1 MKILFIGPMGAGKTT
16 AITALSDI
24 PPITTETEN
33 FDQFQSAKATTTVAM
48 DYGELH
54 LSSDEFVALYGIPGQ
69 EHFSF
74 MWEVLAQGALG
85 AILLLNH
92 LDPHALQQLDFYLD
106 AFPELVARGAVVVA
120 VGHAEGSPSTI
131 LEPYQAVLS
140 QKNLALP
147 LFVTDVRYRE
157 QVQLLVES
165 LIANAEVTQFLQENL
180 DV

>member
-24 PPITTETEN
+24 PPIATEAQN
-33 FDQFQSAKATTTVAM
+33 FDQLSAAKATTTVAM

-69 EHFSF
+69 AHFSF

-92 LDPHALQQLDFYLD
+92 LEANALQQLDLYLD
-106 AFPELVARGAVVVA
+106 AFPELVACGAVVVA
-120 VGHAEGSPSTI
+120 VGHAQAFGDAV
-131 LEPYQAVLS
+131 LAPYQRVLS
-140 QKNLALP
+140 QRGLALP

-165 LIANAEVTQFLQENL
+165 LIANAEVTQFLDGHL
-180 DV
+180 AL